1 MKRLFG
7 LALAGLLFIGSFSA
21 PAVADNHVIKVWT
34 QNLYLGADLTP
45 LLLAEDFDELEIAA
59 TSVIEQ
65 IAANF
70 FPLRAQRLATE
81 VALSQPDVICL
92 QEVFDFKL
100 NDLNDG
106 LPFIDYLQAI
116 RNALAVRGQYY
127 QVAATVVNLDLDI
140 DLTFDITGE
149 GIPDSVHVLDR
160 DVILVR
166 EGVENVTA
174 TDFTGLCFKRSEE
187 GCNYF
192 NVAQFPSLLGLI
204 TIERGFV
211 GVDVTVR
218 GKDYRVVNTHLEQ
231 RELFSGIP
239 APYQSQQAAEL
250 VATLTGLSS
259 DNRTLILTGDF
270 NSSPADPTGGLFDP
284 PYEIISNAG
293 FADIWDTNPLAL
305 FDPNGFTCCQDPD
318 LANRMS
324 HLDERIDIIFVFDSS
339 FLPRAFVTSQ
349 VPIFP
354 LWLPPNWAS
363 DHGGVF
369 GKLIFW

>member
-1 MKRLFG
+1 MKSLFG

-21 PAVADNHVIKVWT
+21 PAVADNHVIRVLT

-59 TSVIEQ
+59 TAVIEQ

-70 FPLRAQRLATE
+70 FPLRAQRLATV

-116 RNALAVRGQYY
+116 RNALAARGQYY

-149 GIPDSVHVLDR
+149 GIPDSVQVLDR

-174 TDFTGLCFKRSEE
+174 TDFTGLCSKSSGE
-187 GCNYF
+187 GCNYL
-192 NVAQFPSLLGLI
+192 NVAQFTSLLGLI

-211 GVDVTVR
+211 GVDVTAR

-231 RELFSGIP
+231 KELFSGFP

-250 VATLTGLSS
+250 VTTLAGLSS

-270 NSSPADPTGGLFDP
+270 NSSPADPTGGSIDP

-339 FLPRAFVTSQ
+339 FLPRAFVTSR